1 MGVSGLISGVNGA
14 FQLSA
19 MPAPEPGRRFRVEI
33 PAGSPLFAGHFP
45 GQPILPGVA
54 HLALVASALGTGS
67 TPALFAEIRS
77 LKLRKPV
84 EPGAVLELQ
93 IGEVS
98 PEGVVRFEMGVSQGI
113 VRLAEMAEPEG
124 RQGLSESASLESLQ
138 SLESLPSQPIA
149 LPHAPPAL
157 LVTGV
162 LAASPE
168 RVVCR
173 AEIPLDHPLVS
184 GETAPAYLGLEAG
197 AQAAA
202 AWGALGALA
211 AEGAEESPRIGY
223 VVAIRNAR
231 FHVPGLTAGRPFRV
245 EVRPAGSVPP
255 LSIYEVSVET
265 GGEELLA
272 GTVSTYL
279 P

>member
-124 RQGLSESASLESLQ
+124 RQGLQGLSESASLESL
-138 SLESLPSQPIA
+138 PSRPVA
-149 LPHAPPAL
+149 LPHAPPAR

-173 AEIPLDHPLVS
+173 AEIPLDHPLVW

-202 AWGALGALA
+202 AWGALA
-211 AEGAEESPRIGY
+211 AEESQEGPRIGY